1 MAGATVESGNRTFR
15 HLAEQMVRQQIA
27 ARGVHDRR
35 VLHAMRTVPRHC
47 FAPES
52 DPASCYGDSP
62 VFIGHGQTMSQPYMV
77 ALMSE
82 LLELRGSE
90 RVLEVGSGSGYQTAV
105 LAQLAGELY
114 AIERVGPLLT
124 RALAVLQRLGYGS
137 VRARI
142 GDGVVGWRDAGPFE
156 RILVAAAAPT
166 VPPALRA
173 QLADN
178 GILVMPVGP
187 DDHVQHLVVVRRS
200 GERFTVT
207 TEVACRFVP
216 LVRSG
221 GSDQAMPAG
230 G

>member
-1 MAGATVESGNRTFR
+1 MLR
-15 HLAEQMVRQQIA
+15 
-27 ARGVHDRR
+27 
-35 VLHAMRTVPRHC
+35 AMRTVPRHC

-52 DPASCYGDSP
+52 DPAFCYCDSP
-62 VFIGHGQTMSQPYMV
+62 VVIGHGQTMSQPYMV

-114 AIERVGPLLT
+114 TIERVEPLLA
-124 RALAVLQRLGYGS
+124 RALAVLRQLGCGN

-142 GDGVVGWRDAGPFE
+142 GDGVTGWRDAGPFE
-156 RILVAAAAPT
+156 RILVAAASPA
-166 VPPALRA
+166 VPAALRA

-187 DDHVQHLVVVRRS
+187 DDQVQHLVVMRRR
-200 GERFTVT
+200 GERFSVT
-207 TEVACRFVP
+207 NAVACRFVP
-216 LVRSG
+216 LVRSVR
-221 GSDQAMPAG
+221 
-230 G
+230 

>member
-1 MAGATVESGNRTFR
+1 
-15 HLAEQMVRQQIA
+15 
-27 ARGVHDRR
+27 
-35 VLHAMRTVPRHC
+35 
-47 FAPES
+47 
-52 DPASCYGDSP
+52 
-62 VFIGHGQTMSQPYMV
+62 MSQPYMV

-114 AIERVGPLLT
+114 TIERVGPLLA
-124 RALAVLQRLGYGS
+124 RALAVLQRLGYGN

-156 RILVAAAAPT
+156 RILVAAASPA
-166 VPPALRA
+166 VPPALSS
-173 QLADN
+173 QLADD

-187 DDHVQHLVVVRRS
+187 DGQVQRLVVIHRS

-207 TEVACRFVP
+207 TDVACRFVP
-216 LVRSG
+216 LVRSVG
-221 GSDQAMPAG
+221 RDRATPAEA
-230 G
+230 

>member
-1 MAGATVESGNRTFR
+1 
-15 HLAEQMVRQQIA
+15 
-27 ARGVHDRR
+27 
-35 VLHAMRTVPRHC
+35 
-47 FAPES
+47 
-52 DPASCYGDSP
+52 
-62 VFIGHGQTMSQPYMV
+62 MSQPYMV

-114 AIERVGPLLT
+114 TMERVERLLA
-124 RALAVLQRLGYGS
+124 RALAVLQRLGCGN
-137 VRARI
+137 VHARV

-156 RILVAAAAPT
+156 RILVAAAAPA

-187 DDHVQHLVVVRRS
+187 GRPGAAPGGDAALRRALY
-200 GERFTVT
+200 GDR
-207 TEVACRFVP
+207 RRRVP
-216 LVRSG
+216 VCAVGTRLR
-221 GSDQAMPAG
+221 Q
-230 G
+230 

>member
-1 MAGATVESGNRTFR
+1 
-15 HLAEQMVRQQIA
+15 
-27 ARGVHDRR
+27 
-35 VLHAMRTVPRHC
+35 
-47 FAPES
+47 
-52 DPASCYGDSP
+52 
-62 VFIGHGQTMSQPYMV
+62 MSQPYIV

-114 AIERVGPLLT
+114 TIERVEPLLS
-124 RALAVLQRLGYGS
+124 RALAVLQRLGYGN
-137 VRARI
+137 VRARM

-156 RILVAAAAPT
+156 RILVAAASPK

-178 GILVMPVGP
+178 GILVMPVGA
-187 DDHVQHLVVVRRS
+187 DDRVQHLVVVRRC
-200 GERFTVT
+200 GERFAVT

-221 GSDQAMPAG
+221 DQAMAAEA
-230 G
+230 

>member
-1 MAGATVESGNRTFR
+1 
-15 HLAEQMVRQQIA
+15 MVRQQLA
-27 ARGVHDRR
+27 ARGIHDRR

-52 DPASCYGDSP
+52 DPESCYCDSP
-62 VFIGHGQTMSQPYMV
+62 VVIGHGQTMSQPYMV

-105 LAQLAGELY
+105 LAQLVRKLY
-114 AIERVGPLLT
+114 TIERVGALLA
-124 RALAVLQRLGYGS
+124 RALAVLQRLGYGN

-156 RILVAAAAPT
+156 RILVAAASPA
-166 VPPALRA
+166 VPEALRS
-173 QLADN
+173 QLADD

-187 DDHVQHLVVVRRS
+187 DGQVQRLVVIHRS

-207 TEVACRFVP
+207 TDVACRFVP
-216 LVRSG
+216 LVRSVG
-221 GSDQAMPAG
+221 RDRATPAEA
-230 G
+230 